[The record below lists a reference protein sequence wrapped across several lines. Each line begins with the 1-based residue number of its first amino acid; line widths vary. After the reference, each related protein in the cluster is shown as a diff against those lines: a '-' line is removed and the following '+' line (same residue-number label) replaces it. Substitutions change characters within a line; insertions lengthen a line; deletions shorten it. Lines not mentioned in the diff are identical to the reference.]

1 MSIIDFFYTRAIP
14 AALITV
20 MLGMGLS
27 LTIGDLKRVVVYP
40 RAVSV
45 GLFGQLICLPLL
57 AFVLALILAPNP
69 AVAAG
74 AILLAA
80 CPGGV
85 TSNAYTFAARADV
98 ALSVTLTIIESAI
111 TIFTIPLFAFLA
123 LSFFMSQGSAPDV
136 PAGEMIRQ
144 LAMITVIPIAC
155 GMLLRAFRPDL
166 ALRLV
171 EGLRKVTVYVLI
183 VLIAAAAISSWRE
196 VLGNFV
202 QAGLL
207 VAALNLL
214 SMAMGYGLARAA
226 GLPGSQQVTLV
237 YEVGVQNISLALLVT
252 LTLLEDPT
260 LAITSLLYAVIMP
273 VTALAFL
280 RVAPRLIRQGPSF
293 AGS

>member
-1 MSIIDFFYTRAIP
+1 MTIMDLFYTRAIP

-27 LTIGDLKRVVVYP
+27 LTVSDLKRVVVYP

-123 LSFFMSQGSAPDV
+123 LSFFMSQGAAPDV
-136 PAGEMIRQ
+136 PAGDMVRQ

-155 GMLLRAFRPDL
+155 GMLVRAYRPDF

-196 VLGNFV
+196 VLDNLV

-207 VAALNLL
+207 VASLNLL
-214 SMAMGYGLARAA
+214 SMGMGYGLARVA
-226 GLPGSQQVTLV
+226 GLPGSQQITLV
-237 YEVGVQNISLALLVT
+237 YEIGVQNISLALLVT

-273 VTALAFL
+273 ITALAFL
-280 RVAPRLIRQGPSF
+280 RVAPWLRNRG
-293 AGS
+293 

>member
-1 MSIIDFFYTRAIP
+1 MGIVDFLYTRAIP
-14 AALITV
+14 AVLVTV

-27 LTIGDLKRVVVYP
+27 LTVSDLKRVVVYP

-80 CPGGV
+80 CPGGI

-98 ALSVTLTIIESAI
+98 ALSVTLTVIESAI
-111 TIFTIPLFAFLA
+111 TIFTIPLLAFLA
-123 LSFFMSQGSAPDV
+123 LNFFMSQGTAPDV

-144 LAMITVIPIAC
+144 LAMITVIPISC
-155 GMLLRAFRPDL
+155 GMLFRAFRTDL

-171 EGLRKVTVYVLI
+171 DGLRKVIVYVLI
-183 VLIAAAAISSWRE
+183 VLIVAAAFSSWEE
-196 VLGNFV
+196 VRDNLV

-214 SMAMGYGLARAA
+214 SMGMGYGLARVA

-237 YEVGVQNISLALLVT
+237 YEIGVQNISLALLVT

-260 LAITSLLYAVIMP
+260 LAITALLYAVIMP
-273 VTALAFL
+273 ITALAFL
-280 RVAPRLIRQGPSF
+280 RVAPRLNKSGLSF

>member
-1 MSIIDFFYTRAIP
+1 MNFTDFFYTRAIP

-27 LTIGDLKRVVVYP
+27 LTLADLKRVVVFP
-40 RAVSV
+40 KAVSI

-57 AFVLALILAPNP
+57 AFVLALLLAPDP

-74 AILLAA
+74 AIMLAA

-98 ALSVTLTIIESAI
+98 ALSVTLTMIESAV

-123 LSFFMSQGSAPDV
+123 LSFFMNQGAAPDV
-136 PAGEMIRQ
+136 PAADMIRQ
-144 LAMITVIPIAC
+144 LAMITALPIGC
-155 GMLLRAFRPDL
+155 GMIIRAVRP
-166 ALRLV
+166 AFAIRLV

-196 VLGNFV
+196 VLDNFV
-202 QAGLL
+202 EAGLL

-214 SMAMGYGLARAA
+214 SMFMGYALARFT
-226 GLPGSQQVTLV
+226 GLPGNQQITLV

-273 VTALAFL
+273 ITALAFL
-280 RVAPRLIRQGPSF
+280 RVAPSLR
-293 AGS
+293 

>member
-1 MSIIDFFYTRAIP
+1 MSIMDFFYTRAIP

-27 LTIGDLKRVVVYP
+27 LTVSDLKRVVVYP

-69 AVAAG
+69 AVAVG

-123 LSFFMSQGSAPDV
+123 LSYFMSQGAAPDV
-136 PAGEMIRQ
+136 PAGEMIQQ
-144 LAMITVIPIAC
+144 LAMITVIPIGC
-155 GMLLRAFRPDL
+155 GMLVRAYRPDF

-196 VLGNFV
+196 VLDNFV

-214 SMAMGYGLARAA
+214 SMGMGYGLARAA
-226 GLPGSQQVTLV
+226 GLPGSQQITLV

-273 VTALAFL
+273 ITALAFL
-280 RVAPRLIRQGPSF
+280 RVAPRLRNRG
-293 AGS
+293 